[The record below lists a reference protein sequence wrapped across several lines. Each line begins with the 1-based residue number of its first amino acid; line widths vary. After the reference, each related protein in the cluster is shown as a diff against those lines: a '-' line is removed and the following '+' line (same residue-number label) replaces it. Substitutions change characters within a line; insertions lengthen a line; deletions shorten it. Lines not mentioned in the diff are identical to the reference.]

1 MNILKLISV
10 TFTGPVN
17 ELQLIIYKYFSIHTT
32 FTEACRDSS
41 DYLLC
46 PIN

>member
-1 MNILKLISV
+1 M
-10 TFTGPVN
+10 GQVN
-17 ELQLIIYKYFSIHTT
+17 ELKVIIHKCCCIHTT
-32 FTEACRDSS
+32 FTEPCRDSS